1 MMNMISRHDIDDNE
15 IRIITSQKEEP
26 VAHPVPPRKPKRRYT
41 VPAIIVLAAIVAFLI
56 WICGNAFWKRSQHQS
71 GTGGSNVGNT
81 AKADSISKAFV
92 EISDTTIHGVSLTVL
107 RPVGG
112 TPTLAVGPG
121 PLADTAAVLVM
132 PAADVRSD
140 NGAIVGAYVVQGQLL
155 SKGYSKSGFCAIIG
169 GTPIIGVADA
179 TPYLEQALES
189 GGYFFRQYPLVVG
202 NQLVENKPKGRSF
215 RKALAEWNGTT
226 VVVLS
231 RSRLTFHDFAQ
242 TLVYMGV
249 TNAIYL
255 VGSEAFGFAVDAG
268 GDRIEFGK
276 EVPSL
281 SVCANYII
289 WR

>member
-71 GTGGSNVGNT
+71 GTGGCNVGNT

-202 NQLVENKPKGRSF
+202 GQVVENKPKGKAQ
-215 RKALAEWNGTT
+215 RKALAELSGR
-226 VVVLS
+226 VVVIVS
-231 RSRLTFHDFAQ
+231 GDRQTFHDFSQA
-242 TLVYMGV
+242 LVDLGV

-255 VGSEAFGFAVDAG
+255 VGADAYGFAKDDSGTFFPFGEKEDA
-268 GDRIEFGK
+268 
-276 EVPSL
+276 PL
-281 SVCANYII
+281 QNTNYIV